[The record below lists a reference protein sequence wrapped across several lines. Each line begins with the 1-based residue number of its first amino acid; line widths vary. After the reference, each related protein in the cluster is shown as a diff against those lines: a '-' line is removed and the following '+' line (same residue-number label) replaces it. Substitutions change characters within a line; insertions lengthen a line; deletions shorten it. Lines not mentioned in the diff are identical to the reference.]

1 MHAIL
6 IHVLA
11 LSTCCFDICYVL
23 YCSFMQGRMVWGQTG
38 ANSPPSLDTLCIYT
52 YHVYVWGVDSQIV
65 PVGIPFVFYRSIM
78 GLHSH

>member
-1 MHAIL
+1 MLCQHVVL
-6 IHVLA
+6 IYAMFFIVHL
-11 LSTCCFDICYVL
+11 CKDEWCGGK
-23 YCSFMQGRMVWGQTG
+23 QGRT
-38 ANSPPSLDTLCIYT
+38 ALPPLTPYV